1 MRSLTNFT
9 AHSSFMSVSFNSTS
23 GMLRQ
28 IAIGCILI
36 FILSCARKVPP
47 VNVPAE
53 LKTAW
58 LSYLKRQP
66 NVDTTRVRFE
76 VKDVYF
82 FADTA
87 AYICQ
92 FKVRM
97 QVPARNIDTV
107 GMMDGTVS
115 KDFTIV
121 HRKD

>member
-1 MRSLTNFT
+1 
-9 AHSSFMSVSFNSTS
+9 MSISFNNSP
-23 GMLRQ
+23 GMGRL
-28 IAIGCILI
+28 IAIGCIFI
-36 FILSCARKVPP
+36 FVLSCARKIPP
-47 VNVPAE
+47 ANVREE

-66 NVDTTRVRFE
+66 NYDSTSVRFE

-107 GMMDGTVS
+107 GMMAGTVS

>member
-1 MRSLTNFT
+1 MP
-9 AHSSFMSVSFNSTS
+9 HSSFMSVSFNTISTR
-23 GMLRQ
+23 GR
-28 IAIGCILI
+28 IAIGCIFI
-36 FILSCARKVPP
+36 FAISCARKVPP
-47 VNVPAE
+47 VNVPE
-53 LKTAW
+53 RLKTVW

-66 NVDTTRVRFE
+66 NYDSTRVRFE

-87 AYICQ
+87 SYICQ

-97 QVPARNIDTV
+97 QVPSRNVDTV

>member
-1 MRSLTNFT
+1 
-9 AHSSFMSVSFNSTS
+9 MSVSFNTIS
-23 GMLRQ
+23 LRGR
-28 IAIGCILI
+28 IAIGCI
-36 FILSCARKVPP
+36 FILALSCARKIPP
-47 VNVPAE
+47 VNVPE
-53 LKTAW
+53 KLKVVW

-66 NVDTTRVRFE
+66 NYDSTRVRFE
-76 VKDVYF
+76 VKEVYF

-87 AYICQ
+87 SYICQ

-97 QVPARNIDTV
+97 QVPSRNVDTV

>member
-1 MRSLTNFT
+1 MII
-9 AHSSFMSVSFNSTS
+9 SSNRKSK
-23 GMLRQ
+23 GAQ

-36 FILSCARKVPP
+36 CTLGCIRKVPATS
-47 VNVPAE
+47 VPEA

-58 LSYLKRQP
+58 LSYLVHQP
-66 NVDTTRVRFE
+66 NYDSTHVRFE

-82 FADTA
+82 FADTG

-97 QVPARNIDTV
+97 LVPAKHIDTV

-115 KDFTIV
+115 KDFATV
-121 HRKD
+121 HRKY

>member
-1 MRSLTNFT
+1 MP
-9 AHSSFMSVSFNSTS
+9 HSSFMSVSFNTIST
-23 GMLRQ
+23 RCR
-28 IAIGCILI
+28 IAIGCIFI
-36 FILSCARKVPP
+36 FAISCARKIPP
-47 VNVPAE
+47 VNVPE
-53 LKTAW
+53 RLKTAW

-66 NVDTTRVRFE
+66 NYDSTRVRFE

-87 AYICQ
+87 SYICQ

>member
-1 MRSLTNFT
+1 
-9 AHSSFMSVSFNSTS
+9 MSISFNTININTINTR
-23 GMLRQ
+23 GR

-36 FILSCARKVPP
+36 FALSCAQKTPP
-47 VNVPAE
+47 VNIPE
-53 LKTAW
+53 SLKTVW

-66 NVDTTRVRFE
+66 NYDSTRVRFE

-87 AYICQ
+87 AYICRV
-92 FKVRM
+92 KVRM
-97 QVPARNIDTV
+97 EVPSRNIGSV
-107 GMMDGTVS
+107 GTMDGTVS